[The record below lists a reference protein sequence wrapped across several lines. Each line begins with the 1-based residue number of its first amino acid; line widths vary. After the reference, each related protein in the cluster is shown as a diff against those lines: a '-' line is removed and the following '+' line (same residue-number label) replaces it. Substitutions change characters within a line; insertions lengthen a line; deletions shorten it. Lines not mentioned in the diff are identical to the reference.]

1 MNTIISKTKKFT
13 LLADLG
19 TITVPNSYSAMTR
32 LKKFREKYYG
42 NILPDENNLIN
53 FLRGIKRFPNPSH
66 AIKRGDK
73 LRVRAF
79 RQVVGGETT
88 AKERMAFLDT
98 KKAIY
103 IGSPGLVIVFEQKRK
118 ILPKDFQ
125 YISFDRER
133 YLLID
138 SRGSHRMLFI
148 KDYPGGDFSLSFIHF
163 KTELYADQ
171 AFFCFNKI

>member
-1 MNTIISKTKKFT
+1 MNTIISKTEKFT

-42 NILPDENNLIN
+42 NILPDEDNLTN

-88 AKERMAFLDT
+88 SKERMAFLDT

-103 IGSPGLVIVFEQKRK
+103 IGSQGLMIVFEQKRK
-118 ILPKDFQ
+118 ILPKDFR
-125 YISFDRER
+125 YISFDKKR

-138 SRGSHRMLFI
+138 SKGSHRMPCI
-148 KDYPGGDFSLSFIHF
+148 KDYQDGEFSFVFIHF
-163 KTELYADQ
+163 KAKLYVDQ